1 MNPKLCIMNLT
12 KFFSVLFLSI
22 ILMAVTSCSKED
34 STGNVVLKAK
44 AVNLNPTSK
53 LAHNAK
59 STNNIITI
67 SSFKINISEIE
78 FEVDD
83 DDDQYED
90 LYSDL
95 ELKGPFE
102 LELSNGNTYVEIAS
116 AEIPNNVYSE
126 IEFEIEKS
134 TNTNSELFGKSIQ
147 IKGTLNGKPFVFW
160 HDVDEEFEVDYPN
173 AATNINVDENKLNIV
188 ISFNL
193 TSIFGS
199 TSVIDFS
206 TALDRN
212 GNGIIEI
219 NPRNDDGNANI
230 AHQIKHLIKENS
242 ELDND

>member
-12 KFFSVLFLSI
+12 KFSLVLFLSI
-22 ILMAVTSCSKED
+22 ILMSVTSCSKND

-44 AVNLNPTSK
+44 AINTNPSSK
-53 LAHNAK
+53 VMFNAK
-59 STNNIITI
+59 SSVNTITI
-67 SSFKINISEIE
+67 TSFIINIGEIE

-83 DDDQYED
+83 HDDQYED
-90 LYSDL
+90 LYKDIEL
-95 ELKGPFE
+95 EGPFE
-102 LELSNGNTYVEIAS
+102 LDLSNGNLSIDITSTEL
-116 AEIPNNVYSE
+116 PNNVYSE
-126 IEFEIEKS
+126 IEFDLKKS

-173 AATNINVDENKLNIV
+173 AATNINIDENKLNIV

-206 TALDRN
+206 TALDRD
-212 GNGIIEI
+212 EI
-219 NPRNDDGNANI
+219 GRASCR
-230 AHQIKHLIKENS
+230 ERV
-242 ELDND
+242 

>member
-12 KFFSVLFLSI
+12 KFSLALFLSI
-22 ILMAVTSCSKED
+22 ILMTVTSCSKED
-34 STGNVVLKAK
+34 PTGNVVLKAK
-44 AVNLNPTSK
+44 AINTNPASKFMANTKSSVNTIS
-53 LAHNAK
+53 
-59 STNNIITI
+59 I

-78 FEVDD
+78 FEVED
-83 DDDQYED
+83 DDDQFED

-102 LELSNGNTYVEIAS
+102 LDLSNGNIYVEIAS

-126 IEFEIEKS
+126 IEFELEKS

-160 HDVDEEFEVDYPN
+160 HDIDEEFEVDYPN

-206 TALDRN
+206 TAQDRN

-230 AHQIKHLIKENS
+230 ADQIKNLIKENS

>member
-12 KFFSVLFLSI
+12 KFSLVLFLSI
-22 ILMAVTSCSKED
+22 ILMSVTSCSKND

-44 AVNLNPTSK
+44 AINTNPSSK
-53 LAHNAK
+53 VMFNAK
-59 STNNIITI
+59 SSVNTITI
-67 SSFKINISEIE
+67 TSFIINIGEIE

-83 DDDQYED
+83 HDDQYED
-90 LYSDL
+90 LYKDIEL
-95 ELKGPFE
+95 EGPFE
-102 LELSNGNTYVEIAS
+102 LDLSNGNLSIDITSTEL
-116 AEIPNNVYSE
+116 PNNVYSE
-126 IEFEIEKS
+126 IEFDLKKS

-173 AATNINVDENKLNIV
+173 AATNINIDENKLNIV

-206 TALDRN
+206 TALDRD
-212 GNGIIEI
+212 GDGTIEI
-219 NPRNDDGNANI
+219 NPKNDDGNAEL